1 MNTIPRHLSL
11 VPACPYTLAV
21 SLAIADVE
29 KRQQGRAACG
39 AHPYA
44 SAFVRHYCGTRT
56 IKADHLRRV
65 VPEYSPRDRFAP
77 AAVEYLTA
85 LNTLIASRGERCPSP
100 LSQDT
105 GARLFPVTAQR
116 QRERLEKRS
125 SHRVNRQVNQESRLH
140 EQKLR
145 RYQQRLAQAK
155 IDLRF
160 QTPLTVGA
168 WYARQQEQEFFE
180 FDILHM
186 VMDWLPQFVSCQ
198 YLDPAW
204 YWEEPLWL
212 LMLDI
217 QAEVKGATPEALNAD
232 RLLLPNRLT
241 VSS

>member
-1 MNTIPRHLSL
+1 MNMIPRNLSL
-11 VPACPYTLAV
+11 VPVCPYTLAV

-29 KRQQGRAACG
+29 KRQQGRATRG

-44 SAFVRHYCGTRT
+44 SAFVRHYCDTRT

-65 VPEYSPRDRFAP
+65 MPEYSPRDRFAP
-77 AAVEYLTA
+77 AAVEYMTA

-105 GARLFPVTAQR
+105 GARLFPVTALR
-116 QRERLEKRS
+116 LRERLDKRS
-125 SHRVNRQVNQESRLH
+125 SHRVNRQINQEGRLH

-155 IDLRF
+155 IDLTF
-160 QTPLTVGA
+160 HTPLTVGA
-168 WYARQQEQEFFE
+168 WYTQQQEQEFFE

-186 VMDWLPQFVSCQ
+186 VMAWLPQFASCQ

-204 YWEEPLWL
+204 YWEQPLWL

-232 RLLLPNRLT
+232 RLALPNRLT
-241 VSS
+241 LRR

>member
-11 VPACPYTLAV
+11 VPACPHTLAV

-29 KRQQGRAACG
+29 KRQQGRAVCG
-39 AHPYA
+39 THPYA

-65 VPEYSPRDRFAP
+65 MPEYSPRDRFAP
-77 AAVEYLTA
+77 AAVEYMTA

-105 GARLFPVTAQR
+105 GARLFPVIAVR
-116 QRERLEKRS
+116 QRERLDKRS
-125 SHRVNRQVNQESRLH
+125 SHRINRQENRESRRH

-155 IDLRF
+155 IDLAF
-160 QTPLTVGA
+160 QTPLTVGV
-168 WYARQQEQEFFE
+168 WYKQQQEEEFFE

-186 VMDWLPQFVSCQ
+186 VMAWLPQFVSCQ
-198 YLDPAW
+198 YLDPNW

-212 LMLDI
+212 LMHDI
-217 QAEVKGATPEALNAD
+217 KAEAKGAPPEALYTD
-232 RLLLPNRLT
+232 RLLLPNRLALS
-241 VSS
+241 V